1 MSLKDLLSKINDV
14 AKLNGISTPLIC
26 GGVPRDMVLKRN
38 NDFTD
43 IDLTTGD
50 QGSLFLAKETA
61 IGLKNMVSSYLV
73 MPDGH
78 ARLIIN
84 DLKIDFSSNFKIPN
98 IENYL
103 QSKNINDP
111 SSLLMEVYSRDFT
124 CNSLLMSMDLSK
136 IYDLNKQ
143 GIPDI
148 KNKIIRTCLD
158 PEISLGFDHKRI
170 IRAIYLAAK
179 LNFTLDPNLEEWIKN
194 HPNLISSASVKKN
207 YLVKKLSKSIKYNK
221 DITVSYLDKL
231 GLWPYLPPLSKLTE
245 DIVSDVTR
253 I

>member
-1 MSLKDLLSKINDV
+1 MIKELLVKINDI
-14 AKLNGISTPLIC
+14 AKLNGISQPLIC
-26 GGVPRDMVLKRN
+26 GGVPRDRVLKRN

-43 IDLTTGD
+43 IDITTGD

-61 IGLKNMVSSYLV
+61 IGLKNIISSYIV

-78 ARLIIN
+78 ARLIAN
-84 DLKIDFSSNFKIPN
+84 DIKIDFASNFKIAN

-103 QSKNINDP
+103 SKKQILNP

-136 IYDLNKQ
+136 IYDLTKQ
-143 GIPDI
+143 GVPDI
-148 KNKIIRTCLD
+148 NNKIIRTCLA
-158 PEISLGFDHKRI
+158 PEISLGFDHKRV

-179 LNFTLDPNLEEWIKN
+179 LNFNLDPELEQWIKN
-194 HPNLISSASVKKN
+194 NPQTISSASVKKN
-207 YLVKKLSKSIKYNK
+207 YLIKKLSKSIKYNK
-221 DITVSYLDKL
+221 ETTFNYLDKL
-231 GLWPYLPPLSKLTE
+231 ALWPYLPPFSKINQN
-245 DIVSDVTR
+245 IVSNLNR